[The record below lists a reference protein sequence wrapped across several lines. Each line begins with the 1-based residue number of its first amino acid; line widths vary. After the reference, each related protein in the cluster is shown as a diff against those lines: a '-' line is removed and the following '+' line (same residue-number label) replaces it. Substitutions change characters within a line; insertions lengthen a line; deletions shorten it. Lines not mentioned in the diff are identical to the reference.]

1 MTIAT
6 DRGVYYDPYDPA
18 IYFDPYPVYA
28 RLRDEAPLYYNERY
42 DFYAVSRFTET
53 ERGLVDRETFLSSRG
68 NILEITRA
76 VIEGRHQIPPGTL
89 IHEDPPTHTIH
100 RALLSRMFTPKQ
112 MRLLEP
118 QVRDFCVRHLD
129 RFLGAEKFDFVLD
142 LGLQIPMMVISML
155 LGIPENDQEAIRDY
169 FERSMRSEPGKP
181 LDFGAGFSS
190 DMFADYIDWRYEHP
204 ADDVMTVLL
213 NAEFEDEHGVVR
225 RLTRSEVLTF
235 VMVLA
240 GAGNET
246 TNRLLGWTGKLL
258 GEHPEQRRAVVE
270 DRSLIPRAIEEV
282 LRYEPIAQIVGRYVA
297 RDVSLYGETLPEGSI
312 VLFLPGSANRDERI
326 FSDADQ
332 FDIHR
337 EMKHHLGFGYGPHF
351 CLGASLARLEAR
363 VAIEEVLNRFPD
375 WELDHDNEV
384 FRMISIQGRG
394 WDSMPVF
401 LK

>member
-6 DRGVYYDPYDPA
+6 NREVYYDPYDAA
-18 IYFDPYPVYA
+18 IYVDPYPVYA

-42 DFYAVSRFTET
+42 DFYAVSRFAET

-89 IHEDPPTHTIH
+89 IHEDPPTHSIH
-100 RALLSRMFTPKQ
+100 RALLSRLFTPKQ

-118 QVRDFCVRHLD
+118 QVRDFCVRLLD
-129 RFLGAEKFDFVLD
+129 RFVGAEKFDFVLD

-181 LDFGAGFSS
+181 LDVGAGFSS
-190 DMFADYIDWRYEHP
+190 DMFA
-204 ADDVMTVLL
+204 
-213 NAEFEDEHGVVR
+213 
-225 RLTRSEVLTF
+225 EVLTF

-282 LRYEPIAQIVGRYVA
+282 LRFEPIAQIVGRYVA
-297 RDVSLYGETLPEGSI
+297 HDVTLYGEALPEGSI
-312 VLFLPGSANRDERI
+312 VLFLPGAANRDERV
-326 FSDADQ
+326 FPDADR

-363 VAIEEVLNRFPD
+363 VAIEQVLNRFPD
-375 WELDHDNEV
+375 WEVDHDNEV

-394 WDSMPVF
+394 WDSMPVV
-401 LK
+401 LG